1 MVCLTEFQRS
11 LETPAVHVAPHAFQ
25 PQPHPG
31 KGMGGGVD
39 CAIYIFLKVFSF
51 REVFFVNGGLV
62 FLS

>member
-25 PQPHPG
+25 LQSHPG
-31 KGMGGGVD
+31 KGDGGRGGL
-39 CAIYIFLKVFSF
+39 CNIFFLKSLFISGG
-51 REVFFVNGGLV
+51 FFVNGGLV

>member
-25 PQPHPG
+25 PQSHPG
-31 KGMGGGVD
+31 KGDGGRGGL
-39 CAIYIFLKVFSF
+39 CNNFFLSLFISGG
-51 REVFFVNGGLV
+51 FFVNGGLV

>member
-25 PQPHPG
+25 PQSHPG
-31 KGMGGGVD
+31 KGDGGRGGL
-39 CAIYIFLKVFSF
+39 CNIFFLKVFSF